1 MIDAIWR
8 TAVAAVLLAT
18 QVASSHAADVNFAG
32 KTIRVIVNFAA
43 GGPSD
48 IFARH
53 YQKDLSRFLPGNP
66 TVIVENRPG
75 AAGMLGA
82 NYLYN
87 LAQKDGLTVGSLT
100 AIAVHPILGKPNVKF
115 DIAKFRWLGA
125 VPQTQVLMVSSK
137 IGVRKPADLLRPGEP
152 LIYGTTGVNAAYV
165 NTRLFLELI
174 GAKFKAVSGY
184 RGQVRAIQALRR
196 GEINVTDLGISG
208 YLPNLETYRK
218 EQSMFALLQ
227 RGVLDK
233 AGKFSRLPVLSN
245 LPTMEEVIAAANPAG
260 LKSAKFA
267 AIKAVLGTY
276 QIQYGFMLPPATPN
290 ALVAAL
296 RTGYAKMFHDPSIQ
310 KETKKRFK
318 VDHEF
323 IDGASAQR
331 YVESLFADFEAN
343 KEVQKVIHAIAKAK
357 GPPKAP
363 AKTKKK

>member
-1 MIDAIWR
+1 MINAIWR
-8 TAVAAVLLAT
+8 TTIAAVLLAMH
-18 QVASSHAADVNFAG
+18 VVPSHAADVNFAG

-53 YQKDLSRFLPGNP
+53 YQKHLSRYLPGNP
-66 TVIVENRPG
+66 SVIVENRPG
-75 AAGMLGA
+75 AAGMLAA

-87 LAQKDGLTVGSLT
+87 LAQKDGLTIGALT
-100 AIAVHPILGKPNVKF
+100 AIAAHPILGKPNVKF
-115 DIAKFRWLGA
+115 DIAKFQWLGA
-125 VPQTQVLMVSSK
+125 VPQTQVLMVSNK
-137 IGVRKPADLLRPGEP
+137 IGVKKPVDLLNPSEP

-184 RGQVRAIQALRR
+184 RGQIRAIQALRR

-233 AGKFSRLPVLSN
+233 QGKFSRLAVLSD
-245 LPTMEEVIAAANPAG
+245 LPTMEEVIAATNPAG
-260 LKSAKFA
+260 LKSAEFE

-276 QIQYGFMLPPATPN
+276 QIQYGFMLPPNTSQS
-290 ALVAAL
+290 LVDAL
-296 RTGYAKMFHDPSIQ
+296 RQSYAKMFSDPSIR
-310 KETKKRFK
+310 KETKVRFK

-323 IDGASAQR
+323 IDGPSAQR
-331 YVESLFADFEAN
+331 YVETLFADFATNTEA
-343 KEVQKVIHAIAKAK
+343 QKVIQTISRGKR
-357 GPPKAP
+357 PPKAP
-363 AKTKKK
+363 TKSMK